1 MSAFFRQ
8 ALAPTA
14 IFLGVA
20 ASAALMLLLGY
31 GLLRLVDM
39 AL

>member
-14 IFLGVA
+14 IFLGLA
-20 ASAALMLLLGY
+20 ASVAVMLLLGY
-31 GLLRLVDM
+31 GLYRLVDL
-39 AL
+39 AH